1 MSDPCF
7 MDNIKVSGRNQKSR
21 HVDWISTKYGQVRWF
36 EGIDQILVECSGDL
50 SGWLTDN
57 ESQQR

>member
-1 MSDPCF
+1 

-50 SGWLTDN
+50 SGWLVDN